1 MPKNRKGVSE
11 VVATLALLAI
21 TLVAMAIYLQG
32 FNLYYSGE
40 TGLLS
45 GIFRSGSEQNYER
58 LSILYTFQNS
68 SGLYLLVSNYGAR
81 NATIERVV
89 IDTNV
94 LSYSPQ
100 TVQAGEVS
108 LIKIDVFLPGESVHV
123 VSLITGRNNV
133 VSTEFRV

>member
-1 MPKNRKGVSE
+1 MPQKRKGVSE

-32 FNLYYSGE
+32 FNLYYSGQ

-58 LSILYTFQNS
+58 LSILYAFQNS

-81 NATIERVV
+81 NATIDKVV

-100 TVQAGEVS
+100 AVPVGGVS
-108 LIKIDVFLPGESVHV
+108 LIKINVSLSSNAVHV
-123 VSLITGRNNV
+123 ISLITGRNNV
-133 VSTEFRV
+133 VSAEFRV

>member
-1 MPKNRKGVSE
+1 MPKKQKGVSE

-58 LSILYTFQNS
+58 LSILYAFQNS

-81 NATIERVV
+81 NATIEKVV

-94 LSYSPQ
+94 VSYSPQ
-100 TVQAGEVS
+100 IVQAGEVS
-108 LIKIDVFLPGESVHV
+108 LIKIDVSLASASVHV
-123 VSLITGRNNV
+123 VSLITGRKNF
-133 VSTEFRV
+133 VSAEFRV